1 VASKWLLCGNLF
13 IPFMDRVAIVFV
25 LCVVSALLVSRG
37 SSSQR
42 IDLRFFDLSFFYSK
56 TNASF
61 NLSSCLVVLIVGS
74 FYVVWW

>member
-1 VASKWLLCGNLF
+1 LLGRLLF
-13 IPFMDRVAIVFV
+13 PDIPFMDRVAIVFV
-25 LCVVSALLVSRG
+25 LCVVSALLVSRV

-42 IDLRFFDLSFFYSK
+42 IDSRFFDLSFFNSK